1 MGILRLILGLSL
13 IGLAVPVQGQI
24 TSRGGPNGGLPQ
36 PAKAEE
42 LFALANESRAQAGLG
57 KLEWDPE
64 LAAAA
69 LRHCLRMAAEG
80 PISHQYGGEA
90 DLSTR
95 AGEAGAKFSLIEE
108 NIAVGPFPATIHQG
122 WLNSP
127 PHRANMLSRD
137 VDHVGIA
144 VVAAQGV
151 LFAVE
156 DFSHATPQLR
166 QAEIEGKIGGLLRN
180 AGVIVR
186 RDSTDAR
193 AACVLDRGLPKLA
206 SPDQPQFVVRWQ
218 DSDLSHLP
226 SNLSSSL
233 ASGRYKQAEVGSCAP
248 RNVEGAFTVYRLAV
262 LLY

>member
-1 MGILRLILGLSL
+1 MGILSLILGLSL
-13 IGLAVPVQGQI
+13 VGLTVPVQGQMA
-24 TSRGGPNGGLPQ
+24 SRSGQGGGLPQ
-36 PAKAEE
+36 AAKAEE
-42 LFALANESRAQAGLG
+42 LFALANESRVQAGFG

-69 LRHCLRMAAEG
+69 LKHCLRMAAEG

-90 DLSTR
+90 DLTTR
-95 AGEAGAKFSLIEE
+95 AGEAGARFSLIEE

-127 PHRANMLSRD
+127 PHRANLLSRD

-144 VVAAQGV
+144 VVLAQGV

-156 DFSHATPQLR
+156 DFSRATPQLR
-166 QAEIEGKIGGLLRN
+166 QAEIEGKIAGLLRT
-180 AGVIVR
+180 ASVTVR
-186 RDSTDAR
+186 RDATDAR
-193 AACVLDRGLPKLA
+193 AACALDRGLPKLV

-226 SNLSSSL
+226 ANLSASL
-233 ASGRYKQAEVGSCAP
+233 SSGRYKQAEVGSCAP
-248 RNVEGAFTVYRLAV
+248 RNVEGAFTIYRVAV